1 MGRHHRRARRTRRRA
16 ADANPH
22 ANRPPPDA
30 GNRPRPSV
38 HRAARQHPLSELKQ
52 RAIAHRRLYL
62 VSFEDQQPAAT
73 QWRWLISVDE
83 TDAGWITRGGA
94 GGGGDAPHRDH
105 PWINLAGWWGTNR
118 FCAGGELLSGDEV
131 AAVRLTTHDGTILD
145 DDTEAGIVLFL
156 TDRTTEVPVGLELL
170 DGSGRV
176 VAHQVAFDMPR

>member
-16 ADANPH
+16 ADANPT
-22 ANRPPPDA
+22 PTD
-30 GNRPRPSV
+30 PRPTPAIV
-38 HRAARQHPLSELKQ
+38 RGHPFTAGHDSIRCLKQ

-83 TDAGWITRGGA
+83 TDAGWITRRGA

-156 TDRTTEVPVGLELL
+156 TDRTIEVPVGLELL